1 MIAHQK
7 IIAAKTYGELRESLS
22 HFDCRRCGLSD
33 SRTHLVVDRGNPD
46 ARVLLVGE
54 GPGAEE
60 DKLGL
65 AFVGRSGKLLD
76 SMLREADID
85 PEKDV
90 IIANVVKCRPP
101 ANRAPSRTEVESCFP
116 YLTRQIEL
124 LRPKV
129 IGLLGATAA
138 KHLLRSHD
146 TRSMSK
152 IVGNF
157 LEDESYPET
166 DIMVLFHP
174 AYILR
179 NRTKRADMV
188 AHLRRIQAKIRT
200 PRPAKKSGTGTQ

>member
-1 MIAHQK
+1 M
-7 IIAAKTYGELRESLS
+7 
-22 HFDCRRCGLSD
+22 
-33 SRTHLVVDRGNPD
+33 VDRGNPS
-46 ARVLLVGE
+46 ARVLFVGE

-60 DKLGL
+60 DRLGL

-101 ANRAPSRTEVESCFP
+101 DNRAPSRTEVESCFP
-116 YLTRQIEL
+116 YLARQIEL
-124 LRPKV
+124 LRPEV
-129 IGLLGATAA
+129 VGLLGATAA

-146 TRSMSK
+146 TRRVSK
-152 IVGNF
+152 IAGNF
-157 LEDESYPET
+157 LKDTAYPET

-179 NRTKRADMV
+179 NRTKRRDMV
-188 AHLRRIQAKIRT
+188 AHLRRIRARL
-200 PRPAKKSGTGTQ
+200 